1 MPSAYAPPSMQCASS
16 RTRSKFWRS
25 TPGITIRE
33 TPSFNADAATSSR
46 SASNSDA
53 SRWQWVS
60 IHMKPPRQL
69 DRYDRLLE
77 QHAVAQAHDTV
88 AARGEIGIMRDDHE
102 ARFQR
107 LRQLQHQVEHRVRR
121 GPIEVPGRLIGEH
134 ACRPRAQR
142 ARNRHALTLA
152 ARQFARPMFSP

>member
-33 TPSFNADAATSSR
+33 TPSFNADATTSSR

-60 IHMKPPRQL
+60 IHMRPPRQL
-69 DRYDRLLE
+69 NRYDRLLE
-77 QHAVAQAHDTV
+77 QYAVTQAHDAV
-88 AARGEIGIMRDDHE
+88 AARGEIGIVRDDHE
-102 ARFQR
+102 ARLQR
-107 LRQLQHQVEHRVRR
+107 LRQLQHQVEHRVRGR
-121 GPIEVPGRLIGEH
+121 AVQVAGRLVGEH
-134 ACRPRAQR
+134 
-142 ARNRHALTLA
+142 
-152 ARQFARPMFSP
+152 